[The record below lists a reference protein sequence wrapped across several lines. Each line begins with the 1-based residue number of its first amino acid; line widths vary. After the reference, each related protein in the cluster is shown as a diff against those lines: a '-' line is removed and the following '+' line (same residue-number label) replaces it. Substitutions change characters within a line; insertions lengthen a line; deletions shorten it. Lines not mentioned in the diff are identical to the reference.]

1 MPELLG
7 LLFIGDPH
15 LSSRVPGF
23 RKDDYPKAI
32 LGKLKWSLQYAR
44 DNVLLPV
51 LLGDLFD
58 YPRDNANWLVY
69 ELLGLFETPILAV
82 SGNHDCKENVLTE
95 HDTLSILVAA
105 GRVRLLEAAAPWVG
119 RIGSAEVVIA
129 GTPWGQ
135 KLPKSLD
142 KFTGVT
148 ESDYVFW
155 IAHHDIR
162 FPGYEEVGRFGC
174 YEISGVDAVI
184 NGHIHRALPSV
195 VVGQTT
201 WLNPGNIA
209 RVARSDASREHVPSV
224 LRIDIKSDGWL
235 PQRIQIPH
243 QPFDEVFHSAVQ
255 SQEVRVDDS
264 LFIRGLA
271 DLVSTRT
278 ASGAGL
284 DAFLDANLPQ
294 FDSRVAGEIR
304 LLAKE
309 VLTHAD

>member
-1 MPELLG
+1 MREFTG

-44 DNVLLPV
+44 DNDLLPV

-69 ELLGLFETPILAV
+69 ELLSLFEAPILAV
-82 SGNHDCKENVLTE
+82 SGNHDCKENTLTE

-105 GRVRLLEAAAPWVG
+105 GRVRLLDATAPWVG
-119 RIGSAEVVIA
+119 RIGSREIIIG

-142 KFTGVT
+142 EFGGLAK
-148 ESDYVFW
+148 SDYVFW

-162 FPGYEEVGRFGC
+162 FPGYEEAGRFGC
-174 YEISGVDAVI
+174 YEIPGVDAVV
-184 NGHIHRALPSV
+184 NGHIHRALPTV
-195 VVGQTT
+195 VTGKTT

-224 LRIDIKSDGWL
+224 LRIDIRSDGWL
-235 PQRIQIPH
+235 PERIAVPH
-243 QPFDEVFHSAVQ
+243 QPFDEVFHSAIQ
-255 SQEVRVDDS
+255 SEEVRSNDS

-271 DLVSTRT
+271 ELVSTRT
-278 ASGAGL
+278 ADGAGL
-284 DAFLDANLPQ
+284 DTFLDANLVQ

-304 LLAKE
+304 ALAKE
-309 VLTHAD
+309 VLADVN